1 MTMKNRRYEKLLC
14 GALLA
19 GSLMLEA
26 CAGGNG
32 TPANTTE
39 STALVESAADA
50 SAAEST
56 EAAGILNA
64 DVQDKV
70 NQLQDL
76 ISENYLFEEDEE
88 QVKES
93 IYAGMI
99 AGLNDPYSDYYTAE
113 EYQKL
118 MEHTNVT

>member
-1 MTMKNRRYEKLLC
+1 MKNRRYEKLLC

-32 TPANTTE
+32 APANTTE

-56 EAAGILNA
+56 EAAGILDA

-93 IYAGMI
+93 IQG
-99 AGLNDPYSDYYTAE
+99 
-113 EYQKL
+113 KL
-118 MEHTNVT
+118 S